1 VRAEDASLVAEA
13 TRFALEQHAGQT
25 RKGRPEVPYASHLLR
40 VAGLVMEHG
49 GDARQIAV
57 ALLHDVIEDCGV
69 EEAEL
74 ERRFGG
80 EVARAVR
87 ALSDTF
93 EGDTPEQKAPWRE
106 RKTRFVAQL
115 GGIDARARLVAACDK
130 LDNLSAIVADLETEG
145 LSTLD
150 RFSGSPP
157 QIRWYYEEVRSALGE
172 ELPRRLRAEL
182 DDRLEMLRRFVPE
195 ASVER

>member
-93 EGDTPEQKAPWRE
+93 EGDTPEQKAPRRE

>member
-182 DDRLEMLRRFVPE
+182 DDRLETLRRFVPE

>member
-57 ALLHDVIEDCGV
+57 GLLHDVIEDCGV
-69 EEAEL
+69 EDAEL

-87 ALSDTF
+87 ALSDTL
-93 EGDTPEQKAPWRE
+93 EGDRPEKKAPWRE
-106 RKTRFVAQL
+106 RKTRFLAQL
-115 GGIDARARLVAACDK
+115 GGIDARTRLVAACDK

-150 RFSGSPP
+150 RFSGSPR
-157 QIRWYYEEVRSALGE
+157 QIRWYYEEVRAALGE

-182 DDRLEMLRRFVPE
+182 DDRLGMLRRFVSE

>member
-74 ERRFGG
+74 ERRVGG
-80 EVARAVR
+80 EDARAVR